1 MLKEEIIKSEHR
13 ISDASLSEELSAA
26 NDDRKLEAALN
37 SIGRLPKDFDI
48 NILLKF
54 LNHPSP
60 SIRLLTVK
68 NIGKA
73 KRAELL
79 RPISDYAK
87 AETNT
92 IARREAVSTLGRM
105 RTEKAIPILIQFLQ
119 DDDAKIVL
127 QAIRALL
134 PFKAN
139 PNVLDA
145 FNELNAHPN
154 EIIQSVLL
162 KETASKLRNGKDKTH
177 SKSSDLLKNVL
188 VHGDVRESIKEIPD
202 ESIHLT
208 FTSPPYYNAR
218 DYSLY
223 KSYEEYLQLLTSI
236 FKEVHRITKEG
247 RFFVLNTSPVI
258 IPRMSRAHS
267 SKRYLIPFD
276 IHPMLTKI
284 GWDFIEDI
292 IWLKPDPSAK
302 NRNGGF
308 FQHRKPLGYK
318 ANSVSEYVLV
328 YRKQTDKLIDWNMDQ
343 YDQEVIEQSKVTG
356 DYEKTNVWKIAPS
369 YDKSHPATFPKELAA
384 RVIKFYSLKGDLIFD
399 PFGGAGTVGQSA
411 QMLSRYFLLTEQE
424 ATYVERAKELLGAQ
438 SLLNEFPL
446 KVYKAE
452 VFKNLMEGQA
462 KLQ

>member
-1 MLKEEIIKSEHR
+1 MSTVKIIEGAAAVSNDVGLYDELKATNGIRRLET
-13 ISDASLSEELSAA
+13 ALS
-26 NDDRKLEAALN
+26 
-37 SIGRLPKDFDI
+37 SIGRLPKDFDVT
-48 NILLKF
+48 LLISL

-60 SIRLLTVK
+60 NIRLLAVK

-73 KRAELL
+73 KNAELL
-79 RPISDYAK
+79 TTISHYAK
-87 AETNT
+87 TETNT

-105 RTEKAIPILIQFLQ
+105 RIAKAIPILIEFLK
-119 DDDAKIVL
+119 DNDAKIVL

-139 PNVLDA
+139 PDVA
-145 FNELNAHPN
+145 FALNELNQHPN
-154 EIIQSVLL
+154 EIIQLVLS
-162 KETASKLRNGKDKTH
+162 KETTNRLRNGKDKTH
-177 SKSSDLLKNVL
+177 AKSSDLLKNVL
-188 VHGDVRESIKEIPD
+188 VSGDVRETIKEIPN

-223 KSYEEYLQLLTSI
+223 KSYENYLEFLVNI

-258 IPRMSRAHS
+258 IPRMSRSHS
-267 SKRYLIPFD
+267 SKRYSIPFD

-284 GWDFIEDI
+284 GWEFIEDI
-292 IWLKPDPSAK
+292 IWLKPDPSAR

-328 YRKQTDKLIDWNMDQ
+328 YRKQTDKLIDWNMNQ
-343 YDQEVIEQSKVTG
+343 YDQDIIEQSKVPG

-369 YDKSHPATFPKELAA
+369 NDKIHPATFPKELAA
-384 RVIKFYSLKGDLIFD
+384 RVIKFYSLKGDLVFD
-399 PFGGAGTVGQSA
+399 PFGGSGTVGQAA
-411 QMLSRYFLLTEQE
+411 QILNRFFLLTEQE
-424 ATYVERAKELLGAQ
+424 NLYVERATELLSAQ

-446 KVYKAE
+446 TVYGTE
-452 VFKNLMEGQA
+452 TFRELMKGQG
-462 KLQ
+462 QI